1 MTDEEKRL
9 QEQQNPYAVDG
20 DAVYSQYRT
29 TSGAG
34 ERPVFEDTYGGQL
47 KDLYSQIAGRGD
59 FQYDLAKDPL
69 YQQYADRYRA
79 QGQAAMRDTMGQA
92 AALSGGYGNSY
103 GMQAGQQA
111 YDNYLTQLN
120 DVVPELYDRA
130 YGAWQGQGQRLQQ
143 LYGMVGAQQDAE
155 YARYRDAVGDWETD
169 RNRQDQQAANNYSQ
183 LYALIGSSGYQ
194 PTDEELASAGMT
206 RDAAEAIRQM
216 WIASNPQ
223 LAWYNG
229 ALSPEDFY
237 RLTGMYPAGYEAP
250 GAAWEDDLS
259 WMWPSKGG
267 GNGGNGGKGGTGGNG
282 SEAGSREEFA
292 AWLGGANKGKYIG
305 LNTQPKP
312 WQLDQVQ

>member
-20 DAVYSQYRT
+20 DAVYSQYRS

-34 ERPVFEDTYGGQL
+34 EKPVFEDSYGGQL
-47 KDLYSQIAGRGD
+47 KDLYGQIANRGS
-59 FQYDLAKDPL
+59 FQYDLGSDPL

-111 YDNYLTQLN
+111 YDSYLTQLN

-130 YGAWQGQGQRLQQ
+130 YGAWQGEGARLQQ

-155 YARYRDAVGDWETD
+155 YARYRDALGDWQTE
-169 RNRQDQQAANNYSQ
+169 RAYGDQQAANNYSQ
-183 LYALIGSSGYQ
+183 LYALIGSAGYQ
-194 PTDEELASAGMT
+194 PTDEELAAAGMT

-229 ALSPEDFY
+229 ALTPEDFY
-237 RLTGMYPAGYEAP
+237 RLTGMYPAGYAAP
-250 GAAWEDDLS
+250 GGGQQVVYV
-259 WMWPSKGG
+259 GG
-267 GNGGNGGKGGTGGNG
+267 GNGGGKGGNTGEFKYFDDYLKALANRYRSGNGGKYTGSPAPGNV
-282 SEAGSREEFA
+282 
-292 AWLGGANKGKYIG
+292 
-305 LNTQPKP
+305 KP
-312 WQLDQVQ
+312 VPWRIDVDK